1 MRIGELAKAGAVSTS
16 LLRYYEE
23 QGLLNPTTRTETGY
37 RLYGAEAIGRL
48 GFIQRAKSLGLTLR
62 EIHQLVQ
69 EPGDAT
75 TDLARLRHAIAHK
88 LVDTKQRIAELEAL
102 QDELE
107 GLYLR
112 LGRGA
117 APCGHIGNCEC
128 WLPTGEE
135 VKQMITDVREAE
147 CCTCSGCPCPC
158 DDCDDGSCTCCDC
171 P

>member
-23 QGLLNPTTRTETGY
+23 QGVLSPTTRTESGY

-62 EIHQLVQ
+62 EIRQLVE
-69 EPGDAT
+69 EPGDGA

-88 LVDTKQRIAELEAL
+88 LADTKQRIVELEAL

-112 LGRGA
+112 LARGA

-135 VKQMITDVREAE
+135 VKQMITAVHEAA
-147 CCTCSGCPCPC
+147 CCPCPG

>member
-1 MRIGELAKAGAVSTS
+1 MRIGELAKAGAVSPS

-23 QGLLNPTTRTETGY
+23 QGLLTPATRTESGY
-37 RLYGAEAIGRL
+37 RLYGAEALGRL

-62 EIHQLVQ
+62 EIRQLVQ
-69 EPGDAT
+69 EPGDTT

-88 LVDTKQRIAELEAL
+88 LAATKQRVAELEAL

-117 APCGHIGNCEC
+117 APCGHIGSCEC
-128 WLPTGEE
+128 WLPTREE
-135 VKQMITDVREAE
+135 VKQMIAAVREAA
-147 CCTCSGCPCPC
+147 CCPCSC
-158 DDCDDGSCTCCDC
+158 DDCDDDFCTCCDC
-171 P
+171 C